1 MWHDVGFRVV
11 IWWMLRRWS
20 LHSRGRIWRFGAI
33 FGECFGDVTR
43 STPVAPSSPSTSPE
57 ACGVNWLDSK
67 IVGVSL
73 HRSGQRSCSPFW
85 FVAASCK
92 GTEGWHAWVSKLQGL
107 WSFFFWRM
115 SKDQDLKSRGT
126 TDGDGGR
133 GCQWVPSI
141 GVGYSWTRKGSQR
154 MQFRQL
160 LWLTENTRRAW
171 LHWGRIY
178 VVWPRRPSWSCF
190 WKSFWAAL

>member
-11 IWWMLRRWS
+11 IWWILRRWS

-57 ACGVNWLDSK
+57 ACGVTCWTPRLLEFHCADQARDHAHHSDLWQLPVKELKAGTHETRNSK
-67 IVGVSL
+67 GYEVMKFLKDVEGP
-73 HRSGQRSCSPFW
+73 RFKKQRDN
-85 FVAASCK
+85 
-92 GTEGWHAWVSKLQGL
+92 
-107 WSFFFWRM
+107 R
-115 SKDQDLKSRGT
+115 RGR
-126 TDGDGGR
+126 GR

-141 GVGYSWTRKGSQR
+141 GVGYNWTRKGSRR

-160 LWLTENTRRAW
+160 WWLTENTRRAW